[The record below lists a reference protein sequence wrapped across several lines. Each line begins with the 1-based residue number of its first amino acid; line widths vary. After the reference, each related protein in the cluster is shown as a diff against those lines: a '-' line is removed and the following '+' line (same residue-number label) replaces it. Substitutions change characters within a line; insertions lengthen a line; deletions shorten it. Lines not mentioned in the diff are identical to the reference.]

1 MIQQNEPRAKDI
13 NKASASNLFALARV
27 LGCKAEDL
35 LE

>member
-1 MIQQNEPRAKDI
+1 MNLQYEGRAKAMDRV
-13 NKASASNLFALARV
+13 SAGNLFALARV